1 VYILYFIVCITATGA
16 YLCVFCLF
24 FVLFCVY
31 MLAASVSY
39 GWPAL
44 STFGFSG
51 NPALLLLVLNCRD
64 GCLMFI
70 YVKQISSS
78 SSSFSFTQYNL
89 IHSHLQLS

>member
-1 VYILYFIVCITATGA
+1 L
-16 YLCVFCLF
+16 
-24 FVLFCVY
+24 
-31 MLAASVSY
+31 LAASVSY

-64 GCLMFI
+64 CCLMFI
-70 YVKQISSS
+70 YVKQLSSS

-89 IHSHLQLS
+89 IHPHLQLRTVQFVTFEIFFITYHLLLVIYFVLHSKHL